1 MTSDPS
7 PTTTTPPERR
17 SRRPWYIGGG
27 VLGLLVV
34 AFLAFGVFGVHTLFV
49 DDTVDEAGFEFESG
63 AVIPDGGSDAEP
75 TADTPIETTAP
86 PAEAGPDATASPD
99 PGPPEAE
106 PEAAPAP
113 TPTEPAIRLVATG
126 GFSPDNHPG
135 EGTTNIYT
143 DGTQAVVRFE
153 DDFSTDNGPD
163 LYAVVYVGGE
173 RVELAPLKGNKG
185 SQNYVLPDGIDPA
198 SIESVSVWCKR
209 FDSTFTTATVG

>member
-1 MTSDPS
+1 MTSNPDPT
-7 PTTTTPPERR
+7 PTTSPERR

-27 VLGLLVV
+27 VFGVLVV
-34 AFLAFGVFGVHTLFV
+34 AVLAFGVFGVQTLFT
-49 DDTVDEAGFEFESG
+49 DETVDEAGFEFDSG
-63 AVIPDGGSDAEP
+63 AVVPDGRTT
-75 TADTPIETTAP
+75 TAPSASAPAETTAP
-86 PAEAGPDATASPD
+86 PVEVGPDVTVAPEPT
-99 PGPPEAE
+99 PPEAE

-113 TPTEPAIRLVATG
+113 PTEPALRLVATG

-173 RVELAPLKGNKG
+173 RVELGQLRGNRG
-185 SQNYVLPDGIDPA
+185 SQNYELPEGLDPD
-198 SIESVSVWCKR
+198 SIEAVSVWCKR
-209 FDSTFTTATVG
+209 FDSTFTTANVG